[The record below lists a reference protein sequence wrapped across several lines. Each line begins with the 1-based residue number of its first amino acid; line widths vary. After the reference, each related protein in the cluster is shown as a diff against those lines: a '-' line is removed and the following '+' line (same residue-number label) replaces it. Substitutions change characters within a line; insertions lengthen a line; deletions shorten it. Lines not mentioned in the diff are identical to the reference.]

1 MFARFFVPIQPAL
14 MYVLPFD
21 PSAGG
26 AWRQICERG
35 DWRLYRWKGRTLARK
50 ESAAEDTQNGAER
63 NNANGSGHD
72 VTPVIDQVR
81 ELLFGD
87 ANRTIDTRL
96 EALMAKVDRQ
106 HAEIMDRFAQI
117 EARMVVLE
125 KDVEDRR
132 LASIEQIGEAIAQL
146 GASVRNMS
154 TAKKG

>member
-1 MFARFFVPIQPAL
+1 M
-14 MYVLPFD
+14 
-21 PSAGG
+21 
-26 AWRQICERG
+26 
-35 DWRLYRWKGRTLARK
+35 ARK